1 MKKIGLILMILLC
14 SVLPVKASE
23 LGSITIELQDS
34 VDELSKENV
43 EFEIV
48 QVAKLVDGYYVWNED
63 FEDIDVDLNSDLK
76 AKEMELL
83 IEEIKSKK
91 YEGIRCRTD
100 ENGIAQLIDVED
112 GFYLIDPVNMNEYET
127 MQPMVVSVPEW
138 DEEDLVYHVVVYPKH
153 SPFEKLILKKV
164 DHKTKQEILDLIEFT
179 SYRDK
184 DCKEEIKTYKGNGT
198 ISMLMR
204 DQKMYVKET
213 KAPSGYVLSDKVLC
227 VEVKDHEL
235 YVDDEK
241 LESNIFMFENQKIHV
256 PTGIEY
262 HGNIYVTLGLVA
274 LVIIL
279 HLINKKLRK

>member
-1 MKKIGLILMILLC
+1 MLFSCII
-14 SVLPVKASE
+14 PVQASTNA
-23 LGSITIELQDS
+23 SITIELQDS
-34 VDELSKENV
+34 IDNLSKENV

-48 QVAKLVDGYYVWNED
+48 QVAKYEDGYYVLNEGFQD
-63 FEDIDVDLNSDLK
+63 LNVDLNKELK
-76 AKEMELL
+76 AEQ
-83 IEEIKSKK
+83 IEELCNVIKKK
-91 YEGIRCRTD
+91 SVEGVKVKTNQEGIVKIS
-100 ENGIAQLIDVED
+100 NVEK
-112 GFYLIDPVNMNEYET
+112 GMYFIDPIDISEYDNISS
-127 MQPMVVSVPEW
+127 MLVSVPEW
-138 DEEDLVYHVVVYPKH
+138 EMNELIYDVVVYPKH